1 LKLDQL
7 LPILAAIIAVAAVF
21 LRDHLPAVNAKKRE
35 APAGAFLVL
44 AIVVA
49 VLVFGAFSGYGG
61 LEDALP
67 LTLSAAIGALLA
79 AVAYGVGLM
88 PGQQTAGRSA
98 PMGMAVLA
106 VGAIALLPYPSMP
119 LALVFGAAVGAW
131 FLSIGTQDD
140 PNPWGMRAAAFVGP
154 VVAVNLLGKAG
165 QVSEYGSN
173 AGTLLGLAIALAAV
187 LAGVF
192 GSLLKGTV
200 IARLGAMVIL
210 TTVGVWLIGDRL
222 LQVSE
227 LLVLGFGGSLLALI
241 VHGLCPEE
249 DDAST
254 LRLTVGSV
262 IWIAAGSAAFGYAKG
277 FGVAVVLLVATG
289 VLLAAGNRR
298 ALLTLG
304 PLAALTFFRV
314 FRETHTEAPRA
325 LDLAQH
331 YAMIGLVLGATL
343 PVMAQE
349 WLRTVSKR
357 GGFLT
362 LVAGGLWIAV
372 LIVGPVAAAVLLGA
386 KGAVGYVFGLG
397 MAALIEAVRGER
409 SAHAYTLG
417 MGLSAAMTATFGV
430 LLPHLD
436 LARDEKLVRLA
447 WLGGGV
453 LVLALAIA
461 VLSGEFKRSKEQQ
474 GA

>member
-1 LKLDQL
+1 MKLELL
-7 LPILAAIIAVAAVF
+7 LPILAAVIAVAAVF
-21 LRDHLPAVNAKKRE
+21 LRDHIPTGTAKKRE
-35 APAGAFLVL
+35 APAGAFVVL
-44 AIVVA
+44 AVVVGA
-49 VLVFGAFSGYGG
+49 LVFGAFSGYGG

-67 LTLSAAIGALLA
+67 LTLSAAIGTLLA

-88 PGQQTAGRSA
+88 PGQQVAGRSA
-98 PMGMAVLA
+98 PMAMGALA
-106 VGAIALLPYPSMP
+106 VGAIGLLPYPSMP

-131 FLSIGTQDD
+131 FLSIGTQED

-154 VVAVNLLGKAG
+154 IVAVNLLGKAG
-165 QVSEYGSN
+165 QIGEHGAM
-173 AGTLLGLAIALAAV
+173 AGTLLGVAIALAAV
-187 LAGVF
+187 LAGVA
-192 GSLLKGTV
+192 GGLLKGAPA
-200 IARLGAMVIL
+200 ARLGAMAVL
-210 TTVGVWLIGDRL
+210 TTVAVWLIGDRL
-222 LQVSE
+222 LQVNE
-227 LLVLGFGGSLLALI
+227 LLVLAFGGSLLAI
-241 VHGLCPEE
+241 VVHGLCPED

-277 FGVAVVLLVATG
+277 FGVAVTLLVATG

-314 FRETHTEAPRA
+314 FRETHAEAPRA

-349 WLRTVSKR
+349 WLRAVSKR

-372 LIVGPVAAAVLLGA
+372 LILGPVVAAILLGA

-430 LLPHLD
+430 LIPHLD
-436 LARDEKLVRLA
+436 LARDEKLVRLG

-453 LVLALAIA
+453 VVLALAIA
-461 VLSGEFKRSKEQQ
+461 VLSGEMKRSKDQQ

>member
-7 LPILAAIIAVAAVF
+7 LPILAVVIAVAAVF
-21 LRDHLPAVNAKKRE
+21 LRDHLPAETAKRRE
-35 APAGAFLVL
+35 APAGAFVVL
-44 AIVVA
+44 AIVVGA
-49 VLVFGAFSGYGG
+49 LVFGAFSGYGG

-79 AVAYGVGLM
+79 AVAYALGLM
-88 PGQQTAGRSA
+88 PGQQSAGRSA

-106 VGAIALLPYPSMP
+106 VGSIALLPYPSMP

-165 QVSEYGSN
+165 QVGEYGSH

-192 GSLLKGTV
+192 GSLLKGTA

-210 TTVGVWLIGDRL
+210 TTVSMWLIGDRL

-249 DDAST
+249 DEAST

-289 VLLAAGNRR
+289 VLLAGGNRR

-349 WLRTVSKR
+349 WLRAVSKR

-397 MAALIEAVRGER
+397 IAALIEAVRGER